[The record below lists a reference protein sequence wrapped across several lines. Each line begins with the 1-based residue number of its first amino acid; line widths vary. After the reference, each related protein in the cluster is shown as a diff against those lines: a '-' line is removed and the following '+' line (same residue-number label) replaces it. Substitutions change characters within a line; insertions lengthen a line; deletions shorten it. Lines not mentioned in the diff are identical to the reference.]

1 MTQAYKL
8 DKEKVIILTKRT
20 GEKTFRVDLNQPLVV
35 PWGGER
41 STGERGNLVDALL
54 VRDLPEL
61 PVLPPSVGRV
71 ELSNYAGHV
80 G

>member
-1 MTQAYKL
+1 M
-8 DKEKVIILTKRT
+8 
-20 GEKTFRVDLNQPLVV
+20 FRVDLNQPLVV
-35 PWGGER
+35 PWRGER
-41 STGERGNLVDALL
+41 PTGERGNLVDALL

-61 PVLPPSVGRV
+61 PVLPPSVGRI